1 VQNDKLQKDLDAQIK
16 EVNALCVAIGSK
28 DADREALKENLASL
42 LQDKNLETLISQVN
56 EMKKMISNLRCCPQ
70 DEEREWW
77 ARIVSK
83 QAEDDKSAILPIKK
97 TLSCGV
103 G

>member
-1 VQNDKLQKDLDAQIK
+1 
-16 EVNALCVAIGSK
+16 
-28 DADREALKENLASL
+28 
-42 LQDKNLETLISQVN
+42 LETLISQVN
-56 EMKKMISNLRCCPQ
+56 EMKKMISKLRCCPQ